1 MVEAIKKPIF
11 YYLHQEPLV
20 PFSSRARL
28 SKQPCVTNNENEQ
41 KILYTQTQG
50 QKCINTCSPFQHT
63 FKETENNKSQFLNE
77 EITNGVSVLSS
88 ITQSITQGKDPK
100 PVRCKEQTFCP

>member
-11 YYLHQEPLV
+11 SYLHQEPLV
-20 PFSSRARL
+20 PFSNRARL

-41 KILYTQTQG
+41 KILYTQTQE
-50 QKCINTCSPFQHT
+50 QKCINTCSLFQRT

-88 ITQSITQGKDPK
+88 IT
-100 PVRCKEQTFCP
+100 